1 MSSAAQ
7 LTIRP
12 AEAGDALALAGVNHE
27 TWLATYRGILD
38 AATVEARTLEDEI
51 RIWQDLLTE
60 RNPSQQRFVAL
71 ENDRIV
77 GYCGGGRNADT
88 RSPFPAELFGIYV
101 LPGWQSKGVGK
112 KLLGTLAQWLR
123 LQGWSAMQVWVL
135 ERNPYRR
142 FYEGCGATLLDQT
155 RDVDYGG
162 KMLTVVSYGWTDLDK
177 LTEL

>member
-1 MSSAAQ
+1 MSSAQ
-7 LTIRP
+7 LNIRP
-12 AEAGDALALAGVNHE
+12 AEAGDAVALASVNHE

-38 AATVEARTLEDEI
+38 AATVEARSLEDEV
-51 RIWQDLLTE
+51 RLWQDLLTE
-60 RNPSQQRFVAL
+60 RSPSQQRFVAL
-71 ENDRIV
+71 EGDRVV

-123 LQGWSAMQVWVL
+123 LQGWSSMQVWVL
-135 ERNPYRR
+135 ERNPFRR
-142 FYEGCGATLLDQT
+142 FYETCGASLLDQT

-162 KMLTVVSYGWTDLDK
+162 KRLTVLSYGWTELDK